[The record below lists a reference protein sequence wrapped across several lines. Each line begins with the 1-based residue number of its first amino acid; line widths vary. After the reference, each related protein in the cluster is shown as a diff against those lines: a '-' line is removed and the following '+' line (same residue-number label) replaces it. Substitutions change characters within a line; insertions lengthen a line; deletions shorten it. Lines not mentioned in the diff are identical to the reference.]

1 MAAAPAA
8 AGQSVR
14 AWGDESQTEY
24 VIIPPKTKKRD
35 RDALTDH
42 QREIRQRQCQGDCL
56 QEESR
61 LVVVPCYQA
70 APSFWLARPTV

>member
-24 VIIPPKTKKRD
+24 VTIPPKTKKRD

-42 QREIRQRQCQGDCL
+42 QREIRQRQRQGDCL

-61 LVVVPCYQA
+61 LVLVPCSQA